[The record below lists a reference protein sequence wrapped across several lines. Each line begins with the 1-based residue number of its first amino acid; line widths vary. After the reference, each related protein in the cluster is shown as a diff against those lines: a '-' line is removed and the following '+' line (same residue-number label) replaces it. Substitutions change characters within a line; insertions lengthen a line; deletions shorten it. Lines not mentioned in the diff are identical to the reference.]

1 MEEVARAVGVTRP
14 TLYAWFDSKEELFRA
29 ATEQALI
36 RDLNACE
43 QTMADRSRRLPTRV
57 LNAFDR
63 WAGQYVGPLA
73 HELRSV
79 IESTPELLSP
89 VASAAPA
96 RFQELVTRAI
106 TETAGRERAREVA
119 QTLISASIGIKHQ
132 VDTRQ
137 AYRRRMAIAVDLLL
151 P

>member
-29 ATEQALI
+29 AAEQALI

-43 QTMADRSRRLPTRV
+43 QTLADRSRPLPTRV

-63 WAGQYVGPLA
+63 WAGQYVGPLT

-106 TETAGRERAREVA
+106 TETAGRDRAREVA